1 MASIRGLP
9 TLSGPGPARAA
20 TFRQP
25 GDLSGRVVVGGLC
38 AAGLAIGLLA
48 GVNPK
53 LAIGAAIGLGF
64 AGLVLANVTVGLCFF
79 AFISFL
85 EVLSSSYGITKL
97 VGFLLVLSW
106 LAVVTTRDEAE
117 NDFISAHPGI
127 TYALALFVGWSA
139 TSLLWAENIPA
150 AIDFT
155 FRYLQNAL
163 LFLIVFTAIRERTHA
178 RWLVGAFVMGASVAA
193 TFAVLNPPQAGQY
206 DVSRATGTIGDPN
219 ELAAVL
225 VAGVILAG
233 VLVSLLR
240 RSPTLRL
247 LAIGAALLCAAGLFS
262 TFSRGGLVALGFALL
277 AAMFLGGR
285 WRGRAVGIAALAA
298 FLAIVFFTMIAPQA
312 ATQRVTQVDGGTGR
326 TDIWR
331 VGGRMVE
338 AHPIRGVGAGNFRWT
353 SVHYTLKPGA
363 VRYDY
368 FIDHPKV
375 AHNTYLQELAE
386 LGVVGLTLFLTIV
399 LFSVVSAIKAA
410 RRFAEA
416 DDRDMELLSRG
427 VLLALLGILAA
438 DFFISGQFSKQL
450 WLLLGFGP
458 ALLAIASRQM
468 PVPARKRHTPRFL

>member
-1 MASIRGLP
+1 
-9 TLSGPGPARAA
+9 
-20 TFRQP
+20 
-25 GDLSGRVVVGGLC
+25 
-38 AAGLAIGLLA
+38 
-48 GVNPK
+48 
-53 LAIGAAIGLGF
+53 
-64 AGLVLANVTVGLCFF
+64 
-79 AFISFL
+79 
-85 EVLSSSYGITKL
+85 
-97 VGFLLVLSW
+97 
-106 LAVVTTRDEAE
+106 
-117 NDFISAHPGI
+117 
-127 TYALALFVGWSA
+127 
-139 TSLLWAENIPA
+139 
-150 AIDFT
+150 
-155 FRYLQNAL
+155 
-163 LFLIVFTAIRERTHA
+163 
-178 RWLVGAFVMGASVAA
+178 MGASVAA
-193 TFAVLNPPQAGQY
+193 IFAVLNPPQAGQY

-240 RSPTLRL
+240 KAPTLRV
-247 LAIGAALLCAAGLFS
+247 LAAGAALLCAAGLFS

-298 FLAIVFFTMIAPQA
+298 FFAIVFFALIAPQA
-312 ATQRVTQVDGGTGR
+312 ATQRITQVDGGTGR

-331 VGGRMVE
+331 VGGRMVQ

-353 SVHYTLKPGA
+353 SVHYTLRPGA

-386 LGVVGLTLFLTIV
+386 LGVVGLSLFLTIV
-399 LFSVVSAIKAA
+399 LFSVISAVKAA
-410 RRFAEA
+410 RKFAEA

-450 WLLLGFGP
+450 WLLMGFGP
-458 ALLAIASRQM
+458 ALLAIASRQLPA
-468 PVPARKRHTPRFL
+468 PVRKRHAPRFS

>member
-1 MASIRGLP
+1 
-9 TLSGPGPARAA
+9 
-20 TFRQP
+20 
-25 GDLSGRVVVGGLC
+25 V
-38 AAGLAIGLLA
+38 IGLLA

-64 AGLVLANVTVGLCFF
+64 AGLVIANITVGLCFF

-85 EVLSSSYGITKL
+85 EVLSSSYGVTKL

-106 LAVVTTRDEAE
+106 LAVVTTRDDAR
-117 NDFISAHPGI
+117 NDFMSAHPGI

-139 TSLLWAENIPA
+139 ASLLWAENVPA

-163 LFLIVFTAIRERTHA
+163 LFLIVFTAIRERAHA

-193 TFAVLNPPQAGQY
+193 IFAVLNPPQAGQY

-233 VLVSLLR
+233 VLVALLR
-240 RSPTLRL
+240 KAPTLRL

-262 TFSRGGLVALGFALL
+262 TFSRGGLVALGFSLV

-285 WRGRAVGIAALAA
+285 WRGRAVGIAALLA
-298 FLAIVFFTMIAPQA
+298 FCAIAFFTLIAPQA

-331 VGGRMVE
+331 VGGRMVQ

-386 LGVVGLTLFLTIV
+386 LGVVGLSLFLTIV
-399 LFSVVSAIKAA
+399 LFSVASAIKAA
-410 RRFAEA
+410 GRFSEA
-416 DDRDMELLSRG
+416 GDREMELLSRG

-468 PVPARKRHTPRFL
+468 PAPAPKRRVARLI

>member
-9 TLSGPGPARAA
+9 TPFRSRPAGPATWRHP
-20 TFRQP
+20 REP
-25 GDLSGRVVVGGLC
+25 SGTVMLGGLLLT
-38 AAGLAIGLLA
+38 GLAIGLLA

-64 AGLVLANVTVGLCFF
+64 AGLVLANITVGLCFF
-79 AFISFL
+79 AVISFL

-106 LAVVTTRDEAE
+106 LAVVTTRSDAQ
-117 NDFISAHPGI
+117 NDFMSAHPTI
-127 TYALALFVGWSA
+127 TYVLALFVGWSA
-139 TSLLWAENIPA
+139 VSILWAENIPA
-150 AIDFT
+150 TIDFT

-163 LFLIVFTAIRERTHA
+163 LFLIVFTAIRERAHA

-193 TFAVLNPPQAGQY
+193 VFAVLNPPQAGQY

-240 RSPTLRL
+240 RSPILRL
-247 LAIGAALLCAAGLFS
+247 MAAGAAVLCAAGLFS
-262 TFSRGGLVALGFALL
+262 TFSRGGLVALGCALL
-277 AAMFLGGR
+277 ASLFLGGR

-298 FLAIVFFTMIAPQA
+298 FSAIVFFAVIAPQA

-331 VGGRMVE
+331 VGGRMVQ

-386 LGVVGLTLFLTIV
+386 LGIVGFALFLTII
-399 LFSVVSAIKAA
+399 LFAVFSGIKAA

-416 DDRDMELLSRG
+416 GDRDMELLARG
-427 VLLALLGILAA
+427 ALLALIGILAA

-450 WLLLGFGP
+450 WLLLGLGP
-458 ALLAIASRQM
+458 ALLAIASRELPA
-468 PVPARKRHTPRFL
+468 PVRKRAIPRYL